1 MKTVVCGVGNRLRGD
16 DAFGPLVIDA
26 FESRNKNVLFLDCGS
41 APENF
46 IGKVMHAAPEK
57 IIIVDAFDMK
67 QKPGTICRIDLDK
80 IQNTSYST
88 HNAPLSMFVKAFKD
102 SCAEVIIIGFQ
113 PETIEFGKEVSS
125 ETRIAV
131 EKTKAM
137 IENLIQS

>member
-1 MKTVVCGVGNRLRGD
+1 
-16 DAFGPLVIDA
+16 
-26 FESRNKNVLFLDCGS
+26 
-41 APENF
+41 
-46 IGKVMHAAPEK
+46 
-57 IIIVDAFDMK
+57 DAFDMK

>member
-1 MKTVVCGVGNRLRGD
+1 MKTVVCGIGNRLRGD

-26 FESRNKNVLFLDCGS
+26 FENRDENVLFLDCGS

-46 IGKVMHAAPEK
+46 IGKVMQAAPEK

-67 QKPGTICRIDLDK
+67 QKPGTICRIDLDR

-113 PETIEFGKEVSS
+113 PETIEFGKEVGP
-125 ETRIAV
+125 ETRIAI
-131 EKTKAM
+131 KDTKAM
-137 IENLIQS
+137 IENLIRS

>member
-1 MKTVVCGVGNRLRGD
+1 VKTVVCGIGNRLRGD

-26 FESRNKNVLFLDCGS
+26 FESRDKDVLLLDCGS

-102 SCAEVIIIGFQ
+102 SCAEVIILGFQ
-113 PETIEFGKEVSS
+113 PKTIEFGKEISH
-125 ETRIAV
+125 ETRSAIEDV
-131 EKTKAM
+131 KAM
-137 IENLIQS
+137 IKKIIQS